1 MPNNE
6 ENNKR
11 NKILTISVISFLILV
26 FIVGFVWGLNSV
38 LAMEGQFEPVITKS
52 SVSPPPLSGADADTY
67 LEKLVEKASEE
78 MPKTN
83 DSIKFR
89 INTDTIETSGSD
101 ELKATLEYLSDP
113 LEDYVEGLFES
124 TETDFFKP
132 VNIRTP
138 VLTPADIKDFT
149 CDYIYYECPSCGEQS
164 DVMLDSCEK
173 CGSTYP
179 YQEKLRDEYDI
190 TLSLNPDSKEILDNN
205 FTPRTDEEIDAILKH
220 GLENVAEVKDFTV
233 EYKDLSLNFKANRLN
248 DELSYIRYTKVMD
261 IYMILE
267 FKGDYAALGSST
279 VKFEASEEMNYNLTW
294 PSLKLNKEQLVMEP
308 KNTDNLLAT
317 LTCDDPTAYTVKW
330 TSLNPGVVEVDD
342 EGYLKATKEIGS
354 SVIIAEFEFGGHT
367 YSDRCAVTVE
377 IPVESMKLSKSS
389 IKLNAGENYTLTA
402 KVSPRDATVKAATW
416 YTEDDSIA
424 TVDQNGTVTAVKT
437 GTVTVYALSD
447 DGYYK
452 SSCEV
457 TVR

>member
-132 VNIRTP
+132 VNIR
-138 VLTPADIKDFT
+138 K
-149 CDYIYYECPSCGEQS
+149 
-164 DVMLDSCEK
+164 
-173 CGSTYP
+173 
-179 YQEKLRDEYDI
+179 
-190 TLSLNPDSKEILDNN
+190 
-205 FTPRTDEEIDAILKH
+205 
-220 GLENVAEVKDFTV
+220 
-233 EYKDLSLNFKANRLN
+233 
-248 DELSYIRYTKVMD
+248 
-261 IYMILE
+261 
-267 FKGDYAALGSST
+267 
-279 VKFEASEEMNYNLTW
+279 
-294 PSLKLNKEQLVMEP
+294 
-308 KNTDNLLAT
+308 
-317 LTCDDPTAYTVKW
+317 
-330 TSLNPGVVEVDD
+330 
-342 EGYLKATKEIGS
+342 IGRAH
-354 SVIIAEFEFGGHT
+354 V
-367 YSDRCAVTVE
+367 
-377 IPVESMKLSKSS
+377 
-389 IKLNAGENYTLTA
+389 
-402 KVSPRDATVKAATW
+402 
-416 YTEDDSIA
+416 
-424 TVDQNGTVTAVKT
+424 
-437 GTVTVYALSD
+437 
-447 DGYYK
+447 
-452 SSCEV
+452 
-457 TVR
+457 